1 MAYKIYISATD
12 QNAGKTT
19 TSIALL
25 DLARKAGM
33 RIAFIKPIGPKPVV
47 YAGGQIDKDA
57 LTVAQVFALEA
68 QLELMCPVVVTRGMT
83 QRALRGEIPVADL
96 EEKILSA
103 VERLE
108 AQCDLLVIEGAGHSG
123 VGAVLGLSNARVA
136 ALLDAPVLMITGGG
150 IGSVVDAVTLNLA
163 LYRECGAQVRMLV
176 ANKLHISHRETS
188 LEYLRLAFAAADFTV
203 VGGFDYL
210 PTLANPTLKRVAE
223 LLDSEVYG
231 DQRALERIIHHVD
244 LGAGSTQRMVDQ
256 IEENTLLLVTN
267 SRNELIVTLANLYQH
282 RPEYRDRLVG
292 LIISGITSTSGI
304 APITQLI
311 LAESGLPYL
320 REEKQMSELFLT
332 LHDFVSKL
340 SGEDTE
346 KIALIRTIAPKRF
359 DLQAILAQMAPPR
372 RAKVVAPA

>member
-1 MAYKIYISATD
+1 MAYKIYVSATD

-19 TSIALL
+19 ISIALL
-25 DLARKAGM
+25 HLARNAGM
-33 RIAFIKPIGPKPVV
+33 RIAFIKPVGPKPVD
-47 YAGGQIDKDA
+47 YDGGKIDKDA

-83 QRALRGEIPVADL
+83 QRALRGEIPVAAL
-96 EEKILSA
+96 EEAILAA
-103 VERLE
+103 VRQLE

-163 LYRECGAQVRMLV
+163 LYRECGATVRMLV
-176 ANKLHISHRETS
+176 ANKLHIRHRETS
-188 LEYLRLAFAAADFTV
+188 LEYLRLAFAMANFTV

-210 PTLANPTLKRVAE
+210 PTLANPTLKRVAR

-231 DQRALERIIHHVD
+231 DQSALERIIHHVD

-256 IEENTLLLVTN
+256 IKENTLLLVTN

-282 RPEYRDRLVG
+282 RPEYRERLVG
-292 LIISGITSTSGI
+292 LIISGITSVSGI

-340 SGEDTE
+340 SGEDAE
-346 KIALIRTIAPKRF
+346 KIALIRTLAPKRF
-359 DLQAILAQMAPPR
+359 ELQAILAQMAHS
-372 RAKVVAPA
+372 

>member
-1 MAYKIYISATD
+1 MAYRIYISATD

-19 TSIALL
+19 ISIALL
-25 DLARKAGM
+25 HLARNAGM
-33 RIAFIKPIGPKPVV
+33 RIAFIKPVGPKPVD
-47 YAGGQIDKDA
+47 YDGGKIDKDA
-57 LTVAQVFALEA
+57 LTVAQVFALEE
-68 QLELMCPVVVTRGMT
+68 QLELMCPVVVTPGMT
-83 QRALRGEIPVADL
+83 QRAIRGEIPVAAL
-96 EEKILSA
+96 EAAILTA
-103 VERLE
+103 VEKLE

-150 IGSVVDAVTLNLA
+150 IGSVIDAVTLNLA

-188 LEYLRLAFAAADFTV
+188 LEYLRLAFATANFTV

-210 PTLANPTLKRVAE
+210 PTLASPTLKRVAK
-223 LLDSEVYG
+223 LLDAKVHG
-231 DQRALERIIHHVD
+231 DQSALMRIIHHVD

-256 IEENTLLLVTN
+256 IKANTLLLVTN

-292 LIISGITSTSGI
+292 LIITGISGVS
-304 APITQLI
+304 PITQLI

-320 REEKQMSELFLT
+320 RVQKKMSDLFLT
-332 LHDFVSKL
+332 LHDYVSKL
-340 SGEDTE
+340 SGEDAE
-346 KIALIRTIAPKRF
+346 KIALIRTLAPKRF
-359 DLQAILAQMAPPR
+359 DLPAILSQITNA
-372 RAKVVAPA
+372 

>member
-1 MAYKIYISATD
+1 MAHKIYISATD

-19 TSIALL
+19 ISIALL
-25 DLARKAGM
+25 DLARKAGL
-33 RIAFIKPIGPKPVV
+33 RIAFIKPVGPKPVD

-57 LTVAQVFALEA
+57 LTVAQVFGLEA
-68 QLELMCPVVVTRGMT
+68 QLALMCPVVVTPGMT
-83 QRALRGEIPVADL
+83 QRAIRGEIPVADL
-96 EEKILSA
+96 ETSILTSVA
-103 VERLE
+103 RLE

-136 ALLDAPVLMITGGG
+136 ALLQAPVLMITGGG

-188 LEYLRLAFAAADFTV
+188 LEYLRLAFAAADFSV

-210 PTLANPTLKRVAE
+210 PTLANPTLKRVAK
-223 LLDSEVYG
+223 LLDAKVHG
-231 DQRALERIIHHVD
+231 DQSALMRIIHHVD

-256 IEENTLLLVTN
+256 IKVNTLLLVTN

-292 LIISGITSTSGI
+292 LIITGISGVS
-304 APITQLI
+304 PITQLI

-320 REEKQMSELFLT
+320 RVPKKMSDLFLT
-332 LHDFVSKL
+332 LHEFVSKL
-340 SGEDTE
+340 SGEDRE
-346 KIALIRTIAPKRF
+346 KINLIRTLAPKRF
-359 DLQAILAQMAPPR
+359 DLSATLSQMTKPLSGS
-372 RAKVVAPA
+372 

>member
-1 MAYKIYISATD
+1 MTQKIYISATD

-25 DLARKAGM
+25 DLARKAGL
-33 RIAFIKPIGPKPVV
+33 RIAFIKPIGPKPVN
-47 YAGGQIDKDA
+47 YARGQVDKDA

-68 QLELMCPVVVTRGMT
+68 QLDLMSPVVVTPGMT
-83 QRALRGEIPVADL
+83 QRAIRGEIPVAEL
-96 EEKILSA
+96 EGAILSA
-103 VERLE
+103 VARLE

-136 ALLDAPVLMITGGG
+136 ALLDAPVMMITGGG
-150 IGSVVDAVTLNLA
+150 IGSVIDAVTLNLA

-188 LEYLRLAFAAADFTV
+188 LEYLRMAFTSADFTV

-210 PTLANPTLKRVAE
+210 PTLANPTLKRVAR
-223 LLDSEVYG
+223 LLGSEVYG
-231 DQRALERIIHHVD
+231 DRTALERIIHHVD

-256 IEENTLLLVTN
+256 IKENTLLLVTN

-282 RPEYRDRLVG
+282 RPEYRDRLIG
-292 LIISGITSTSGI
+292 LIISGISGVS
-304 APITQLI
+304 PITQLI

-320 REEKQMSELFLT
+320 RVEKKMSELFLT
-332 LHDFVSKL
+332 LHAFVSKL

-346 KIALIRTIAPKRF
+346 KIALIRTMAPKRF
-359 DLQAILAQMAPPR
+359 ELQTILAQMTHL
-372 RAKVVAPA
+372 